1 MTNKKQDKTKLQN
14 FSDSED
20 EFEKMK
26 IKKIQT
32 TKKPILKLVNE
43 DGNAYNILARA
54 RRVALDNG
62 MDWEKIKREATTSNY
77 NDLLCVMMKYFDVE

>member
-1 MTNKKQDKTKLQN
+1 MSKNSDKTKLQN
-14 FSDSED
+14 LSDSED

-54 RRVALDNG
+54 RRVALDND
-62 MDWEKIKREATTSNY
+62 MDWEKIKREATTGNY